1 MHEDHALE
9 DHAAEEQ
16 DAMNAS
22 ANKVRNLRSVGAGPA
37 DAVQGRVLRIV
48 AGLHAG
54 ASRPL
59 AEQEMLVVGSGDDCD
74 IVLADT
80 GVAAHHALITL
91 VGGAFTLRALD
102 APVRIEGKPLH
113 PGDPVEVRPLQRI
126 DLGEAAIAFGGS
138 DEAAWDALFPAIADP
153 ARKRRAQPMLRRLP
167 LIAAVAVL
175 ALAAV
180 AVIAAFLPR
189 QDQQVDAR
197 AYLQSLVP
205 QHRITQSKIGADVNG
220 VPVLSG
226 TVESEAD
233 RQRIVQQL
241 RDAGVSAS
249 VALRTGEDLARDV
262 REVFRMAGLTVSTR
276 YLGEG
281 TVEIDGKVDQ
291 QAFTKV
297 LGSRALADVGVNV
310 VPGPGLAPAAAA
322 PKTDER
328 TRIAAQPPVDIVSVV
343 RGRTPYVVDSD
354 GEQYA
359 VGDMIPGHGRLIV
372 VGSKIY
378 VEGASGEIKQIRPL
392 TAAELAARAAA
403 ADFSNVIG
411 TPDAQMN
418 AQAPTPAVNE
428 TQATMPTRS
437 QNGAPDEAQSSQQS
451 RQ

>member
-1 MHEDHALE
+1 
-9 DHAAEEQ
+9 
-16 DAMNAS
+16 MNAS
-22 ANKVRNLRSVGAGPA
+22 ANKVRNIRPVDAGDPA
-37 DAVQGRVLRIV
+37 APGKVLRIV

-113 PGDPVEVRPLQRI
+113 PGDPVEVKPLQRI
-126 DLGEAAIAFGGS
+126 DLGEAAIAFGGH

-153 ARKRRAQPMLRRLP
+153 ARKRRAQPLLRRLP

-180 AVIAAFLPR
+180 AVVAAFLPR
-189 QDQQVDAR
+189 QNQQVDAQ

-205 QHRITQSKIGADVNG
+205 QHGITQSKIETDVNG

-226 TVESEAD
+226 TVESDAV

-241 RDAGVSAS
+241 RDAGINAS
-249 VALRTGEDLARDV
+249 VALRTGEDLASDV
-262 REVFRMAGLTVSTR
+262 REVFRMAGITVSTR
-276 YLGEG
+276 YKGEG

-291 QAFTKV
+291 AAFTKV
-297 LGSRALADVGVNV
+297 LGSRALADVGVDV
-310 VPGPGLAPAAAA
+310 VPGPGLASATA
-322 PKTDER
+322 PKAQDER
-328 TRIAAQPPVDIVSVV
+328 ARVAAQPPVDIVSVV
-343 RGRTPYVVDSD
+343 RGRAPYVVDSN

-359 VGDMIPGHGRLIV
+359 AGDMIPGHGKLIA

-378 VEGASGEIKQIRPL
+378 VEGPAGEIKQIRPL
-392 TAAELAARAAA
+392 TAAELAARAAG
-403 ADFSNVIG
+403 ADFSNVVG
-411 TPDAQMN
+411 TADAQMN
-418 AQAPTPAVNE
+418 AQAADAP
-428 TQATMPTRS
+428 QAAASPRP
-437 QNGAPDEAQSSQQS
+437 QRKAQD